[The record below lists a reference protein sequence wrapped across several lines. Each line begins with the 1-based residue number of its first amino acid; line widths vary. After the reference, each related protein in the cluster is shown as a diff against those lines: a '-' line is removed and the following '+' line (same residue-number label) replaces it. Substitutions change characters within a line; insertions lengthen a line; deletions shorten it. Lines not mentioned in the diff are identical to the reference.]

1 MTFIRFLLAY
11 SYGHFL
17 KSEKIDNIFFN
28 IVDYATNLLFLVQR
42 NSEHRLYPPIW
53 ASGTIAANNSNDAS
67 TTTDAQ
73 VTNALWQDTNPN
85 GANYLDRRH
94 ALVGAHCMVN
104 RLNTTVAV
112 GQGTAHMEKLVDKD
126 LTNGATFISG
136 AKVESV
142 TEPSYTIRDVKHT
155 YKAGTTAGFV
165 VTLDNSV
172 LKLTVV
178 DLPMRIFFYKNGK
191 PISNVS
197 CEQKQGS
204 LLSLKLASFNTNTF
218 EFTAEAPADFDE
230 IGLGYSEGLTVK
242 ALGGMTVKYAFVGK
256 NGKYYIDSEETN
268 GIKDFKAAVK
278 RNYPGTEFNNDE
290 LVLGQCS
297 DDLQKTPDVT
307 GNTIDNNPDD
317 SDPLVIGAVLAIPTP
332 ITVSA
337 YGGNE
342 TKNFPFKQGM
352 TIGFETAGAD
362 VLDVGK
368 FMQFRPYVMTYD
380 AKEKKY
386 SWTKQTV
393 KNGEF
398 TLLGLDLG
406 GGRKDIITTLDQDC
420 NAVELFAMSGLK
432 LGASVVYRMF
442 VELPPSID
450 DDDTLRVCRTSY
462 L

>member
-42 NSEHRLYPPIW
+42 NFEHRLYPPIW

-112 GQGTAHMEKLVDKD
+112 GQGTAHMEKIVDKD

-178 DLPMRIFFYKNGK
+178 DLPMRIFFYKK
-191 PISNVS
+191 W
-197 CEQKQGS
+197 E
-204 LLSLKLASFNTNTF
+204 THF
-218 EFTAEAPADFDE
+218 E
-230 IGLGYSEGLTVK
+230 
-242 ALGGMTVKYAFVGK
+242 
-256 NGKYYIDSEETN
+256 
-268 GIKDFKAAVK
+268 
-278 RNYPGTEFNNDE
+278 
-290 LVLGQCS
+290 C
-297 DDLQKTPDVT
+297 
-307 GNTIDNNPDD
+307 
-317 SDPLVIGAVLAIPTP
+317 
-332 ITVSA
+332 
-337 YGGNE
+337 
-342 TKNFPFKQGM
+342 
-352 TIGFETAGAD
+352 
-362 VLDVGK
+362 
-368 FMQFRPYVMTYD
+368 FM
-380 AKEKKY
+380 
-386 SWTKQTV
+386 
-393 KNGEF
+393 
-398 TLLGLDLG
+398 
-406 GGRKDIITTLDQDC
+406 
-420 NAVELFAMSGLK
+420 
-432 LGASVVYRMF
+432 
-442 VELPPSID
+442 
-450 DDDTLRVCRTSY
+450 
-462 L
+462 